1 MTTASFAFDGSK
13 SFEEN
18 FEALLSELESVDK
31 EMGAILRSNTTALAR
46 VVRDG
51 ERDANARAAFNTEIA
66 TVLEALV
73 APADNDPGSS

>member
-18 FEALLSELESVDK
+18 FEALLTELKGVDE
-31 EMGAILRSNTTALAR
+31 EMADILRSNAASLAK

-51 ERDANARAAFNTEIA
+51 ERDANARAAFNAEIA
-66 TVLEALV
+66 KALDALV
-73 APADNDPGSS
+73 APDPEPRDS